1 MSLHIAAPP
10 AEFPPEK
17 EEAFRRARRLEW
29 ISIVYLVSAIA
40 LLAVVLGQS
49 QAMKAAWIEDILSL
63 VPPAAFL
70 IANRVRRRRPDE
82 QYPWGYHRAVSIGY
96 LVASFA
102 LLMLGAYVLFD
113 SLHKLVLADRPPI
126 GVFPIGGHEPW
137 AGWLMLGALAYTGIP
152 PVILG
157 RMKLK
162 LADEIH
168 DKVLYAD
175 GEMNRAD
182 WMTAGAAALGVVG
195 IGIGWWWADAV
206 AGAFISLDIV
216 RDGIRNIRAA
226 SADLMDRMPRTY
238 DSEHEDPIVRA
249 LCQDLES
256 EEWVREARV
265 RVREMGHVYAGE
277 AFVVAN
283 DGEDLIARATRC
295 RSRLLDNHW
304 KLHDIVIVLVDP
316 SDTEKDPSPHARSGT
331 EQSPS
336 AR

>member
-1 MSLHIAAPP
+1 MSIRIAAP
-10 AEFPPEK
+10 AHELPPEK
-17 EEAFRRARRLEW
+17 EAAFRKAKRLQQ
-29 ISIVYLVSAIA
+29 ISIAYLISAIA
-40 LLAVVLGQS
+40 LLAVVLGSS

-63 VPPAAFL
+63 VPPTAFL
-70 IANRVRRRRPDE
+70 IANRVRRRSPDAH
-82 QYPWGYHRAVSIGY
+82 YPWGYHRAVSIGY

-113 SLHKLVLADRPPI
+113 SVHKLMLADRPPL
-126 GVFPIGGHEPW
+126 GVFPIGGWDPW
-137 AGWLMLGALAYTGIP
+137 SGWLMLAALAYTGIP
-152 PVILG
+152 PVFIG

-182 WMTAGAAALGVVG
+182 WMTAGAAALGVIG

-216 RDGIRNIRAA
+216 RDGVRNIGAA
-226 SADLMDRMPRTY
+226 SADLMDRVPRTY
-238 DSEHEDPIVRA
+238 DSEHEDPIVRE
-249 LCQDLES
+249 LRDDLRS
-256 EEWVREARV
+256 EDWVADAEV

-277 AFVVAN
+277 AFVVPA
-283 DGEDLIARATRC
+283 DGEDLIGRATRC
-295 RSRLLDNHW
+295 RTRLLDDHW
-304 KLHDIVIVLVDP
+304 QLHDIVIVLVDP
-316 SDTEKDPSPHARSGT
+316 DDTEKRRSPHARSGT